1 MMTAELGV
9 AGPPARTRRRDTD
22 LDRQLADAA
31 VSHPGG
37 HPWWL
42 RPVDGG
48 VEIHV
53 DDQRG
58 AAPSPAGLH
67 TMRITAGTAVRNL
80 RLGVAMLGHR
90 PVVTLFPPTHRGTV
104 LAVVRRAAPA
114 EPTAMERTLARI
126 ALQVGRFLPPVGEHP
141 VPDAVVH
148 RARAAVEAEGLWL
161 RSVDDA
167 ARVQLAQAHSGVA
180 AVPAMARLVVIGGN
194 HEVASV
200 HLQAGQ
206 ALQSLVLATRL
217 VGHTA
222 AVAAWPIDLAAIHP
236 MPESVAGRG
245 GFPQLLVAIGVP
257 ALSAGPDPA

>member
-1 MMTAELGV
+1 MTAESLVV
-9 AGPPARTRRRDTD
+9 APTTRARRRDTG
-22 LDRQLADAA
+22 LDRQLAAA
-31 VSHPGG
+31 AIGHPGG

-53 DDQRG
+53 DDRLG
-58 AAPSPAGLH
+58 ATASAAGLQ
-67 TMRITAGTAVRNL
+67 TVRITVGAAVRNL

-90 PVVTLFPPTHRGTV
+90 PVVTLFPPATRGTV
-104 LAVVRRAAPA
+104 FAVVRRGAPA
-114 EPTAMERTLARI
+114 EPTAMERTLAGI

-167 ARVQLAQAHSGVA
+167 ARVRLALIRSEIA
-180 AVPAMARLVVIGGN
+180 AVPTMARLVVLGGN
-194 HEVASV
+194 HDVASV

-222 AVAAWPIDLAAIHP
+222 AVAAWPTDLVAVHP
-236 MPESVAGRG
+236 LPDSISGIG
-245 GFPQLLVAIGVP
+245 GFPQLLVAIGRP
-257 ALSAGPDPA
+257 TGSGCD